1 MGPPRRR
8 IEAGLKVPFLLV
20 TRAGGFRREK
30 TQEMPCLPRA
40 AAVYAEFKMA
50 DARHFVCP
58 SGFFS

>member
-1 MGPPRRR
+1 MGDPP
-8 IEAGLKVPFLLV
+8 ICYISAQVASE
-20 TRAGGFRREK
+20 EK
-30 TQEMPCLPRA
+30 KPQEMPCLPRA